1 MLHKKKSLPLE
12 KSNNTYENLLNEV
25 RKAIYPLYW
34 AKEITKKVYNSI
46 IYAMKLQ
53 YKMDTIFINSENS
66 KKSDPLRLLFSLS
79 DKINL
84 KRAIKTF

>member
-1 MLHKKKSLPLE
+1 
-12 KSNNTYENLLNEV
+12 
-25 RKAIYPLYW
+25 
-34 AKEITKKVYNSI
+34 
-46 IYAMKLQ
+46 MKLQ
-53 YKMDTIFINSENS
+53 YKMDTISINSENS